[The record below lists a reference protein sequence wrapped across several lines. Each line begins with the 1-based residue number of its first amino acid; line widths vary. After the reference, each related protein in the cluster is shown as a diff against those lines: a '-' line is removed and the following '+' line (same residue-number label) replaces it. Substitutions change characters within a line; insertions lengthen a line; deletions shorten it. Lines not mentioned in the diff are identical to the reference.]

1 MTRPLQAV
9 RLVCLSA
16 SSCEFCPASF
26 ALLNPPSLLPQD
38 RRGRLKRR
46 PAPAAHITKRNPNL
60 MAPVVVEGTNNNDTN
75 ELPTTATSSKPDSS
89 SMSSSTTSAIQ
100 ESATPPPPP
109 ADTTT
114 TSSDNDPEEEEDCF
128 GSTLDHSSSASSMAT
143 SASAAIQAING
154 TIYPAS
160 GTFQGV
166 SVAEEMNPLRRST
179 MEDVHRVLPVFD
191 NDPSMSFVGI
201 YDGHGGRDIVDFLAT
216 ELEKNIAQE
225 LKVEDGASIP
235 DKLARAYLL
244 TDVQSCQA
252 ELMGSGATAV
262 TCLIK
267 KSVKKME
274 GGREEEVV
282 REIYAANVGDSRAV
296 LCREGR
302 GVRLTYDHKAD
313 DGAEQAR
320 IEAAGGFVLRNRV
333 LGILAVTRS
342 FGDHRMKDYV
352 VGLPYTS
359 TTMVREEKG
368 GGGDPFLILAC
379 DGVWD
384 VLSDDEAV
392 GLVQGLW
399 EREGGRVDVDAA
411 GLLVQESMRR
421 GSSDN
426 ITCVVVVL

>member
-1 MTRPLQAV
+1 M
-9 RLVCLSA
+9 
-16 SSCEFCPASF
+16 F
-26 ALLNPPSLLPQD
+26 D
-38 RRGRLKRR
+38 DD
-46 PAPAAHITKRNPNL
+46 PN
-60 MAPVVVEGTNNNDTN
+60 
-75 ELPTTATSSKPDSS
+75 
-89 SMSSSTTSAIQ
+89 
-100 ESATPPPPP
+100 
-109 ADTTT
+109 
-114 TSSDNDPEEEEDCF
+114 
-128 GSTLDHSSSASSMAT
+128 
-143 SASAAIQAING
+143 
-154 TIYPAS
+154 
-160 GTFQGV
+160 
-166 SVAEEMNPLRRST
+166 
-179 MEDVHRVLPVFD
+179 
-191 NDPSMSFVGI
+191 MSFVGI

-235 DKLARAYLL
+235 EKLARAYLL

-262 TCLIK
+262 TCLLK
-267 KSVKKME
+267 KSTTKGE
-274 GGREEEVV
+274 GGREEVV

-296 LCREGR
+296 LCRG
-302 GVRLTYDHKAD
+302 GKGMRLTYDHKAD

-359 TTMVREEKG
+359 TTTVEEGGGGGGEGGGGEG

-392 GLVQGLW
+392 GLVQALW
-399 EREGGRVDVDAA
+399 EREGGRMDVDAA

-426 ITCVVVVL
+426 ITCVVVFL

>member
-1 MTRPLQAV
+1 
-9 RLVCLSA
+9 
-16 SSCEFCPASF
+16 
-26 ALLNPPSLLPQD
+26 
-38 RRGRLKRR
+38 
-46 PAPAAHITKRNPNL
+46 
-60 MAPVVVEGTNNNDTN
+60 
-75 ELPTTATSSKPDSS
+75 
-89 SMSSSTTSAIQ
+89 
-100 ESATPPPPP
+100 
-109 ADTTT
+109 
-114 TSSDNDPEEEEDCF
+114 
-128 GSTLDHSSSASSMAT
+128 
-143 SASAAIQAING
+143 
-154 TIYPAS
+154 
-160 GTFQGV
+160 
-166 SVAEEMNPLRRST
+166 

-191 NDPSMSFVGI
+191 DDASMSFVGI
-201 YDGHGGRDIVDFLAT
+201 YDGHGGRDIVDFLST

-235 DKLARAYLL
+235 DKLARAYIL

-267 KSVKKME
+267 KSMVE
-274 GGREEEVV
+274 REDGREEQI

-302 GVRLTYDHKAD
+302 GVRLSYDHKAD

-342 FGDHRMKDYV
+342 FGDHRLKDYV

-359 TTMVREEKG
+359 TTVVREEEEGVEGKEDKRER
-368 GGGDPFLILAC
+368 GGDSFLILAC

-392 GLVQGLW
+392 GLVMALW
-399 EREGGRVDVDAA
+399 ESEGGRVDVDAA
-411 GLLVQESMRR
+411 GLLVQEAMRR

-426 ITCVVVVL
+426 ITCVVVFL

>member
-1 MTRPLQAV
+1 
-9 RLVCLSA
+9 
-16 SSCEFCPASF
+16 
-26 ALLNPPSLLPQD
+26 
-38 RRGRLKRR
+38 
-46 PAPAAHITKRNPNL
+46 
-60 MAPVVVEGTNNNDTN
+60 MAPTVVEGANNDN
-75 ELPTTATSSKPDSS
+75 HELPTTATCKPDG
-89 SMSSSTTSAIQ
+89 SMNSTSAIQ
-100 ESATPPPPP
+100 ESTIPSPPLPPP
-109 ADTTT
+109 ADTATPA
-114 TSSDNDPEEEEDCF
+114 SDPEEEEGRS
-128 GSTLDHSSSASSMAT
+128 GSSQLEHSNSASSIAT
-143 SASAAIQAING
+143 SASAAIQAIKG
-154 TIYPAS
+154 TLYPAS
-160 GTFQGV
+160 GTYQGV

-179 MEDVHRVLPVFD
+179 MEDVHRVVPVFD
-191 NDPSMSFVGI
+191 DDSSMSFVGI
-201 YDGHGGRDIVDFLAT
+201 YDGHGGRDIVDFLST

-235 DKLARAYLL
+235 DKLARAYIL

-267 KSVKKME
+267 KSTVE
-274 GGREEEVV
+274 GEDGKEEVV

-302 GVRLTYDHKAD
+302 GVRLSYDHKAD
-313 DGAEQAR
+313 DRAEQAR

-342 FGDHRMKDYV
+342 FGDHRLKDYV

-359 TTMVREEKG
+359 TTIVREEEG
-368 GGGDPFLILAC
+368 GGGGQGEEGGGGREGGGDPFLILAC

-392 GLVQGLW
+392 GLVKALW
-399 EREGGRVDVDAA
+399 ESEGGRVDVDAA
-411 GLLVQESMRR
+411 GLLVQEAMRR

-426 ITCVVVVL
+426 ITCVVVFL

>member
-1 MTRPLQAV
+1 MVPT
-9 RLVCLSA
+9 
-16 SSCEFCPASF
+16 
-26 ALLNPPSLLPQD
+26 
-38 RRGRLKRR
+38 
-46 PAPAAHITKRNPNL
+46 
-60 MAPVVVEGTNNNDTN
+60 VEGANNDTQ
-75 ELPTTATSSKPDSS
+75 ELPTMAACKPDG
-89 SMSSSTTSAIQ
+89 SMSSTSAIQ
-100 ESATPPPPP
+100 ESTTPPTPFPPP
-109 ADTTT
+109 ADTATPA
-114 TSSDNDPEEEEDCF
+114 SDPEEEEGRS
-128 GSTLDHSSSASSMAT
+128 GSSQLDHSNSASSIAT
-143 SASAAIQAING
+143 SASAAIQAIKG
-154 TIYPAS
+154 TLYPAS
-160 GTFQGV
+160 GTFRGV

-191 NDPSMSFVGI
+191 DDASMSFVGI
-201 YDGHGGRDIVDFLAT
+201 YDGHGGRDIVDFLST

-235 DKLARAYLL
+235 DKLARAYIL

-267 KSVKKME
+267 KSMVE
-274 GGREEEVV
+274 REDGREEQI

-302 GVRLTYDHKAD
+302 GVRLSYDHKAD

-342 FGDHRMKDYV
+342 FGDHRLKDYV

-359 TTMVREEKG
+359 TTVVREEEEGVEGKEDKRER
-368 GGGDPFLILAC
+368 GGDSFLILAC

-392 GLVQGLW
+392 GLVMALW
-399 EREGGRVDVDAA
+399 ESEGGRVDVDAA
-411 GLLVQESMRR
+411 GLLVQEAMRR

-426 ITCVVVVL
+426 ITCVVVFL